1 LEERQLLMTCL
12 EIPAALKAKA
22 LQKQHLPG
30 GFTVMEAV
38 VASAILTLGLSAA
51 MQLSA
56 EIFSASEASRHLEIA
71 SGLAQDL
78 AECWQIQTPPCLAQF
93 SNSGPLTASSS
104 DESQTFIRT
113 WSVSSLALALPD
125 IASSPPIVLPTDEAL
140 LQELKIEVSWTSS
153 VTGRQSQLGNWQVR
167 RASTPVW
174 AGP

>member
-1 LEERQLLMTCL
+1 MTCL
-12 EIPAALKAKA
+12 DMPAVLKAIALKKN
-22 LQKQHLPG
+22 HLPN

-51 MQLSA
+51 LQLST
-56 EIFSASEASRHLEIA
+56 EIISASQASRHLEIA
-71 SGLAQDL
+71 SALAQDL
-78 AECWQIQTPPCLAQF
+78 AECWQIQTPRCLAQF
-93 SNSGPLTASSS
+93 SNSSPLTASSL

-125 IASSPPIVLPTDEAL
+125 VASSPTIVLPPAEAS
-140 LQELKIEVSWTSS
+140 LQELNIEVRWTSS

-174 AGP
+174 T